1 MWSVDAGL
9 GMGTLS
15 PYIRRMPYL
24 GEITGLGTAVMWA
37 FTSIF
42 FARAGREIG
51 SYRVNKIR
59 LIMAVLIYTLVLPL
73 YLGSLISPELTWTHV
88 AWLAA
93 SGIIGLVFGDGCGF
107 KALVMIGP
115 RLTTLMYATAPI
127 IATIF
132 AWLFLGEALGIYEL
146 LGIVVTIGGVSWV
159 VAERRF
165 PTAVTSL
172 PAGHPDSGSLLKG
185 VMYGLGAATG
195 QAVGLVLAKHAM
207 LDLGSTIE
215 PMHASYIRMIAATVV
230 IWAMAAMHGQAV
242 PALQSMKNR
251 RAMGFSLGGAVAGPF
266 LGVWMSLVSVSLIA
280 AGVAATLNG
289 TTPVMILPLVL
300 LMDKEKLSV
309 RAVFGTIVT
318 VAGVAIL
325 FLA

>member
-1 MWSVDAGL
+1 
-9 GMGTLS
+9 
-15 PYIRRMPYL
+15 MPYL

-59 LIMAVLIYTLVLPL
+59 LIMAVAIYTLVLPL
-73 YLGSLISPELTWTHV
+73 YLGSLTSPVMTWEHV
-88 AWLAA
+88 AWLAV

-132 AWLFLGEALGIYEL
+132 AWFFLDEALGWLEL
-146 LGIVVTIGGVSWV
+146 IGIVVTLSGVSWV

-165 PTAVTSL
+165 PSAVTSL
-172 PAGHPDSGSLLKG
+172 PTGHPDAGSLLKG

-207 LDLGSTIE
+207 LDLGATIE
-215 PMHASYIRMIAATVV
+215 PMHASYVRMIAATLV
-230 IWAMAAMHGQAV
+230 IWALAAMHGQAL
-242 PALQSMKNR
+242 PALLAMKNR
-251 RAMGFSLGGAVAGPF
+251 RAMGYSFGGAVAGPF
-266 LGVWMSLVSVSLIA
+266 LGVWMSLVAVSLIS

-300 LMDKEKLSV
+300 LMDKEKLSM
-309 RAVFGTIVT
+309 RAILGTIVT
-318 VAGVAIL
+318 VGGVAIL
-325 FLA
+325 FLV